1 MTIFRSLL
9 SVLFVLLTINAI
21 SQTIDLPEDKVKWSF
36 SVEQDGDDAFIVAKI
51 KVVEHW
57 HINASKLP
65 KGSFGFPT
73 SLELKK
79 GPQFS
84 IEGGVIEPKP
94 IQVHDDI
101 ADEDLAYH
109 EGSFQLKRKIKILSE
124 KDFEISG
131 TFAFQTC
138 DEFKCL
144 PDMSVPFK
152 VKVKGAIASN
162 DAKADTAAGSGSK
175 TTVDSNDADKEA
187 VKKSDGKEKKS
198 ERRSLW
204 ATFIISFLS
213 GLLALFTPCVFP
225 MVPMTVSFFTK
236 QSKTKAKGIR
246 NSLIFG
252 ISIILIYI
260 VLGTAVTAI
269 FGEEALNNMSTDP
282 VFNLIFFIILII
294 FAISFL
300 GAFEIRLPSKWV
312 NKADQNA
319 DRGGLIGIFFMAL
332 ALALVSFSCTG
343 PIVGTLI
350 VEAARQGGITPI
362 IGMFGFS
369 LALAIPFGLF
379 AAFPAWLNTLPKS
392 GGWLNSVKV
401 VLGFLE
407 LALAFKFLSN
417 ADMTW
422 DAHLLEREL
431 FLAVWIAIFGVLTL
445 YLFGKIKMPHD
456 SPVENLSVGR
466 VLLGTTTL
474 LFVIYMIPGMWGAP
488 LQIISA
494 FPPPMEYSESP
505 LGVGGGGGTATG
517 DIGPEGTVRGPQNL
531 WVFHDYDKAL
541 AYAKEVNKPLFV
553 DFTGINCV
561 NCRRMEQKVWGE
573 DGIIESL
580 KNDVVIVSLHVDE
593 RKALPKKEQGEFKVA
608 GRKMTVKFTGDK
620 WKLMQIKRYKILAQP
635 YYVMQDPNGK
645 DLSNGSADFEHTSDP
660 KDFKKWLDAGI
671 SEFSKN
677 K

>member
-1 MTIFRSLL
+1 MIIFRSLF
-9 SVLFVLLTINAI
+9 SVLFILLTANTF
-21 SQTIDLPEDKVKWSF
+21 SQTIELAEDKVKWSF
-36 SVEQDGDDAFIVAKI
+36 SIEQDGDEATIVAQI
-51 KVVEHW
+51 RIVEHW
-57 HINASKLP
+57 HINAVKLP

-73 SLELKK
+73 SLDVKK

-84 IEGGVIEPKP
+84 LLGGVIEPKP
-94 IQVHDDI
+94 IQIHDDL

-109 EGSFQLKRKIKILSE
+109 EGSFQLKRKIKVLTA
-124 KDFEISG
+124 KDFEVRG
-131 TFAFQTC
+131 TFSFQTC

-152 VKVKGAIASN
+152 VKVKGAIPSDDATAATAAS
-162 DAKADTAAGSGSK
+162 AGSGTPVDSDDTDSK
-175 TTVDSNDADKEA
+175 TDS
-187 VKKSDGKEKKS
+187 KSDVKEKKS

-204 ATFIISFLS
+204 TTFIISFLS

-282 VFNLIFFIILII
+282 IFNLVFFFILII

-312 NKADQNA
+312 NKADQKA

-422 DAHLLEREL
+422 DSHMLEREL

-456 SPVENLSVGR
+456 SPVDNLSVGR

-494 FPPPMEYSESP
+494 FPPPLEYSESP
-505 LGVGGGGGTATG
+505 LGVGGGGAVSGEV
-517 DIGPEGTVRGPQNL
+517 GPEGTVRGPQNL

-561 NCRRMEQKVWGE
+561 NCRKMEQKVWGE
-573 DGIIESL
+573 DGIIASL

-593 RKALPKKEQGEFKVA
+593 RKALPKKEQGEFKVG
-608 GRKMTVKFTGDK
+608 GRKMAVRTTGDK

-660 KDFKKWLDAGI
+660 VDFKKWLDAGI

>member
-1 MTIFRSLL
+1 MTIFRALF
-9 SVLFVLLTINAI
+9 SVLFVLLTANAI
-21 SQTIDLPEDKVKWSF
+21 SQTIEFPEDKVKWSF
-36 SVEQDGDDAFIVAKI
+36 SVEQDGDVAFIVAKI
-51 KVVEHW
+51 KIVEHW
-57 HINASKLP
+57 HISAAKLP

-84 IEGGVIEPKP
+84 IEGGVVEPKP
-94 IQVHDDI
+94 IQVHDDL
-101 ADEDLAYH
+101 ADEDIAYH
-109 EGSFQLKRKIKILSE
+109 EGSFQLKRKIKVLSE
-124 KDFEISG
+124 KDFEVSG

-138 DEFKCL
+138 NEVTCL
-144 PDMSVPFK
+144 PDMTVPFK
-152 VKVKGAIASN
+152 VKVKGAIATN
-162 DAKADTAAGSGSK
+162 DAKSDTTARSGSK
-175 TTVDSNDADKEA
+175 SSVDSDTKTDE
-187 VKKSDGKEKKS
+187 KSDGKEKKS

-282 VFNLIFFIILII
+282 IFNLVFFIILII

-456 SPVENLSVGR
+456 SPVDNLSVGR

-494 FPPPMEYSESP
+494 FPPPLEYSESP
-505 LGVGGGGGTATG
+505 LGVGGGGGAASSEA
-517 DIGPEGTVRGPQNL
+517 GPEGTVRGPQNL

-561 NCRRMEQKVWGE
+561 NCRKMEQKVWGE

-608 GRKMTVKFTGDK
+608 GRKMTVRTTGDK
-620 WKLMQIKRYKILAQP
+620 WKLLQIKRYNILAQP

>member
-9 SVLFVLLTINAI
+9 SVLFVLLTVNAI

-162 DAKADTAAGSGSK
+162 DAKADTTAESGSK

-456 SPVENLSVGR
+456 SPLENLSVGR

>member
-9 SVLFVLLTINAI
+9 SVLFVLLTANAI

-36 SVEQDGDDAFIVAKI
+36 SVEQDGDEAFIVAKI

-65 KGSFGFPT
+65 KGSFGYPT

-84 IEGGVIEPKP
+84 VIGGVIEPKP

-144 PDMSVPFK
+144 PDLSVPFK

-162 DAKADTAAGSGSK
+162 DETTDTTARSGSE
-175 TTVDSNDADKEA
+175 TTVDSDDADT
-187 VKKSDGKEKKS
+187 KKDDKSNGKEKKS

-282 VFNLIFFIILII
+282 IFNLVFFIILII

-422 DAHLLEREL
+422 DAHMLEREL

-494 FPPPMEYSESP
+494 FPPPLEYSESP
-505 LGVGGGGGTATG
+505 LGVGGGGGASSSEA
-517 DIGPEGTVRGPQNL
+517 GPDGTVRGPQNL

-671 SEFSKN
+671 SDFSKN